1 MCRSVV
7 TDAYL
12 CVGEV
17 KWTIITATI
26 VTGLIQKAG
35 GAIFAIA
42 QQHIVRRLGLDSSQ
56 PPDSDDI
63 EPSLH
68 DYLQQLK
75 DRLDEDRIAKLHGAF
90 SKLVDASQSVV
101 KQGLLVE
108 ALDKFHEVSQI
119 PQQGVTG
126 GQTNAA
132 LRCMAFVGMAA
143 SYILLQDQPV
153 LIAGKMVE
161 AVQADADTA
170 KQWLGEDLVRE
181 LVSKISPPG
190 VVCPKCGFQNPAGSQ
205 FCNKD
210 GFALPAEVVCSK
222 CGFQNPAGSKFCN
235 RDGYPLN
242 PPLSPQTA
250 TLHLIRQ
257 PSFIFG
263 SDAFAFQIILNGKEI
278 GVIHNGGSLTLE
290 VQAGHHSLLIR
301 SQAGWRRIWGPTIAR
316 SLWSSSP
323 SLSFDIAP
331 GEKVT
336 FLCQA
341 KFAWRMVAKILLWKQ

>member
-1 MCRSVV
+1 M
-7 TDAYL
+7 DPL
-12 CVGEV
+12 
-17 KWTIITATI
+17 TATI
-26 VTGLIQKAG
+26 VPWLLQKAG

-42 QQHIVRRLGLDSSQ
+42 QQHIMRRLGLDSSQ
-56 PPDSDDI
+56 PPDSEGT

-68 DYLQQLK
+68 DYLRQLK
-75 DRLDEDRIAKLHGAF
+75 DRLDEDRIAKLYGAF

-170 KQWLGEDLVRE
+170 KQWLGDDLVQE
-181 LVSKISPPG
+181 LASRFAPPG

-235 RDGYPLN
+235 RDGYPLS

-257 PSFIFG
+257 P
-263 SDAFAFQIILNGKEI
+263 AFVLGICAFLIILNGKEI
-278 GVIHNGGSLTLE
+278 GIIHNGRSCTLE
-290 VQAGHHSLLIR
+290 VQAGHHSLFMR
-301 SQAGWRRIWGPTIAR
+301 YQPARRMFLTD
-316 SLWSSSP
+316 SSSSSP
-323 SLSFDIAP
+323 SLSFEIAP

-341 KFAWRMVAKILLWKQ
+341 KGSVWVGSGEVLLWKQ